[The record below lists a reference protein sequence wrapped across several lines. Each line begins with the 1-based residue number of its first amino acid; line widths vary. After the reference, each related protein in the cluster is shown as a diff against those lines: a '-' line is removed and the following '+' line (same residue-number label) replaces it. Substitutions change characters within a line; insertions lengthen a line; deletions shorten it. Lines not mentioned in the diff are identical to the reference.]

1 MKKSLTSRSSRQE
14 VFSKKSVLRNF
25 TKLTGK
31 HLRQALAQVLF
42 CEFCKNS
49 KNTFSYRTPP
59 VAVSELGKLLT

>member
-14 VFSKKSVLRNF
+14 VFSKKIVLRNF
-25 TKLTGK
+25 TKLTGE
-31 HLRQALAQVLF
+31 HLRQALAQVLS